1 MRPIL
6 LLIAALLLIFG
17 CAAPAAPG
25 ADAGVPAK
33 CEGLTDCNLFSC
45 MESICWCKD
54 APDSGA
60 LARLGKQI
68 TSEDGAKA
76 GVASYLESRGM
87 SPAEIRAVKLNS
99 MFYNVF
105 YKIGGEEH
113 ALTISSDG
121 TIMETACGV

>member
-1 MRPIL
+1 MRPTI

-17 CAAPAAPG
+17 CAALPGPAAEE
-25 ADAGVPAK
+25 GVPAK